1 MLAARLYGPGDLKIE
16 EVQIPSFGDNEIL
29 LKVKVCA
36 ICGTD
41 LRFYKNGMNN
51 SNYSEPRILGHEL
64 SGIIENTGCNVRGY
78 IRGMRVA
85 VAPNMGCGLC
95 DRCISGN
102 THLCQDYKAL
112 GVNLDGGMAEYVKIP
127 EAAVTQGNI
136 VVLDD
141 ATPFE
146 EAAINEPFSC
156 VYNGFSQ
163 CAVKPGDR
171 VLVMGAGPIGL
182 LHAKLAKLAGAS
194 KVIISDLS
202 DDRLQMCNKVDKFFI
217 TLKGTD
223 VKEAVLNIT
232 KGEGLNVCITANSSP
247 DAQAA
252 ALELMAIGGRVN
264 FFGGLPKSREIV
276 PLNTNL
282 IHYRQLILTGSTR
295 ASLSQYRQT
304 LKFLSDG
311 VISINEFVTGRFS
324 LHDVKE
330 AFKLAEDAKGL
341 KNVIEF

>member
-1 MLAARLYGPGDLKIE
+1 MLAARLYGPGDLRIE
-16 EVQIPSFGDNEIL
+16 EVQIPSLGENEIL
-29 LKVKVCA
+29 LKVKACA

-41 LRFYKNGMNN
+41 LRFYKNGMYN
-51 SNYSEPRILGHEL
+51 SNHDEPRILGHEF
-64 SGIIENTGCNVRGY
+64 SGIIEEIGSSVHKFSC
-78 IRGMRVA
+78 GMRVA

-95 DRCISGN
+95 DRCVGGN
-102 THLCQDYKAL
+102 THLCEDYRAL
-112 GVNLDGGMAEYVKIP
+112 GVNLDGGMAEYVRIP

-136 VVLDD
+136 VLLDD
-141 ATPFE
+141 GITFE

-163 CAVKPGDR
+163 CMVKPGDK
-171 VLVMGAGPIGL
+171 VLIMGAGPIGL
-182 LHAKLAKLAGAS
+182 LHAKLARLAGAS

-202 DDRLQMCNKVDKFFI
+202 DERLEMCNRIDKFFI
-217 TLKGTD
+217 TLKGVD
-223 VKEAVLNIT
+223 IKAAIMSIT

-304 LKFLSDG
+304 LRFLSEG
-311 VISINEFVTGRFS
+311 IISIKEFVTGRFS
-324 LHDVKE
+324 VHDVKE
-330 AFKLAEDAKGL
+330 AFKLAVDTKGL

>member
-1 MLAARLYGPGDLKIE
+1 MFAARLYGPEDLRVE
-16 EVQIPSFGDNEIL
+16 EVQIPSLGDNEIL

-41 LRFYKNGMNN
+41 LRFYKNGLNN
-51 SNYSEPRILGHEL
+51 ADHAGPRILGHEF
-64 SGIIENTGCNVRGY
+64 SGIIEKIGKNVKGY
-78 IRGMRVA
+78 NHGMRVA

-95 DRCISGN
+95 DRCVSGN
-102 THLCQDYKAL
+102 THLCGNYKAL
-112 GVNLDGGMAEYVKIP
+112 GINLDGGMAEYVKIP
-127 EAAVTQGNI
+127 EAAVIQGNV

-141 ATPFE
+141 WMSFE
-146 EAAINEPFSC
+146 EAALNEPFSC

-163 CAVKPGDR
+163 CMVKPGDK

-194 KVIISDLS
+194 KVLISDLS
-202 DDRLQMCNKVDKFFI
+202 EDRLNECNKIDSFFV

-223 VKEAVLNIT
+223 IKEAVMSVT
-232 KGEGLNVCITANSSP
+232 EGEGLDVCIIANSSP
-247 DAQAA
+247 DAQASS
-252 ALELMAIGGRVN
+252 LELMAIGGRVN

-282 IHYRQLILTGSTR
+282 IHYKQLILTGSTR
-295 ASLSQYRQT
+295 ASLSHYRQT

-311 VISINEFVTGRFS
+311 IISIKEFATGRFS
-324 LHDVKE
+324 VHNIKE
-330 AFKLAEDAKGL
+330 AFSFAVDSKGL
-341 KNVIEF
+341 KNIIEF

>member
-1 MLAARLYGPGDLKIE
+1 MFVARLYGPEDLRVE
-16 EVQIPSFGDNEIL
+16 ETQVPIIGDNEIL
-29 LKVKVCA
+29 LKVKACA

-41 LRFYKNGMNN
+41 LRLFKNGIN
-51 SNYSEPRILGHEL
+51 STTYTEPRILGHEF
-64 SGIIENTGCNVRGY
+64 SGIIEKIGNNVRGFSC
-78 IRGMRVA
+78 GTRVA

-102 THLCQDYKAL
+102 THLCEDYKAL
-112 GVNLDGGMAEYVKIP
+112 GINLDGGMAEYVRIP
-127 EAAVTQGNI
+127 GAAITQGNI
-136 VVLDD
+136 VVLDNWMS
-141 ATPFE
+141 FE
-146 EAAINEPFSC
+146 EAALNEPFSC

-163 CAVKPGDR
+163 CVVKPGDK
-171 VLVMGAGPIGL
+171 VLIMGAGPIGL

-202 DDRLQMCNKVDKFFI
+202 DDRLDMCKKIDKFFI
-217 TLKGTD
+217 TLQGSDIKN
-223 VKEAVLNIT
+223 NIMSLT

-247 DAQAA
+247 DAQAS

-264 FFGGLPKSREIV
+264 FFGGIPKSKEIV

-282 IHYRQLILTGSTR
+282 IHYRQLIITGSTR

-304 LKFLSDG
+304 LRFLSDG
-311 VISINEFVTGRFS
+311 IVSIKEFVTGRFS
-324 LHDVKE
+324 LHDVIN
-330 AFKLAEDAKGL
+330 AFRLAVDTKGL